1 MPPTLSPETETETH
15 HVTLYFREGSS
26 DKVYSACIEPRGG
39 RFVVNFAYGRRG
51 NSLTTGTKTA
61 TPVDFATAKKTFDK
75 LVKEKTAKGYTPGED
90 GTPYQRTDKEGR
102 ATGVLPQLLNPIDEG
117 EVERLI
123 TDDHWWMQEK
133 LDGRRILIRRDG
145 TGITAIN
152 RTGLTVGLAQPVADA
167 VKFLDIQSCLLDGE
181 AVGDAYHAFDLLD
194 LNGMDLRPSPYAVRY
209 DNLLNL
215 VDAVPSNQ
223 FLYVPAAVGTARKR
237 AMLDRLRRENKEG
250 VVFKDRGAPY
260 TPGRPASG
268 GTQLK
273 LKFYATASCIVATVN
288 GNKRSVSLD
297 LFNGDHRVGVGS
309 VTIPPNQPIPRAGDI
324 VEVRYLYAYPGG
336 SLYQPVYLGVRD
348 DIAAE
353 CCALNQLKL
362 KALDD
367 TGG

>member
-1 MPPTLSPETETETH
+1 MPKTLSPDIENETH
-15 HVTLYFREGSS
+15 RVTLYYREGSS
-26 DKVYSACIEPRGG
+26 DKVYSACIEPRGPG
-39 RFVVNFAYGRRG
+39 FVVNFAYGRRG
-51 NSLTTGTKTA
+51 NTLTTGTKTA
-61 TPVDFATAKKTFDK
+61 TPVDFTTAKKVFDK
-75 LVKEKTAKGYTPGED
+75 LVKEKAAKGYTPGE
-90 GTPYQRTDKEGR
+90 GGMPYQHTVNEART
-102 ATGVLPQLLNPIDEG
+102 TGVLPQLLNPIEEG
-117 EVERLI
+117 EVERFL
-123 TDDHWWMQEK
+123 TDDRWWMQEK
-133 LDGRRILIRRDG
+133 LDGRRILIRRDN
-145 TGITAIN
+145 TNITAIN
-152 RTGLTVGLAQPVADA
+152 RTGLTVGLAQSVADA

-181 AVGDAYHAFDLLD
+181 AVGDVYYAFDLLE

-237 AMLDRLRRENKEG
+237 ALLDRLQRENKEG

-273 LKFYATASCIVATVN
+273 LKFYATASCIVAAVN

-297 LFNGDHRVGVGS
+297 LFSGRHRVGVGS
-309 VTIPPNQPIPRAGDI
+309 VTIPPNKPIPVAGEI

-336 SLYQPVYLGVRD
+336 CLYQPVYLDVRD

-353 CCALNQLKL
+353 FCTLTQLKL
-362 KALDD
+362 KAQDD
-367 TGG
+367 TDG